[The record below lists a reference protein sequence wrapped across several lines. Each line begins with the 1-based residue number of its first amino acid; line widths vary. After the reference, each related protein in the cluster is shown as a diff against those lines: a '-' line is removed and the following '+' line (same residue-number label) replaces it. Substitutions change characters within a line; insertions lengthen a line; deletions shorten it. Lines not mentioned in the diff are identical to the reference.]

1 MPICANPCQSVPIL
15 ANPVPIEGQS
25 MQIRANPCQSRAN
38 SFISPNCQ
46 YVPIRRQCFSPTH
59 ILRSSAN
66 SRSVFQQLSKAN
78 SRQSRSIHYPFSNP
92 TPFRHPCQSYAEPP
106 IQSHSA
112 NAVPI
117 CVSSLPPI
125 QRPSSNPVLHLSEK
139 VSQLQ
144 PRTYINATKL
154 KVDWHSIGKG
164 IHNSG
169 QSGANFRPF
178 T

>member
-1 MPICANPCQSVPIL
+1 MSICAGVNFSSPPKAANCPIHANVCQYYPIRCQFKLSFSVISNL
-15 ANPVPIEGQS
+15 TIN
-25 MQIRANPCQSRAN
+25 AN
-38 SFISPNCQ
+38 SN
-46 YVPIRRQCFSPTH
+46 
-59 ILRSSAN
+59 L
-66 SRSVFQQLSKAN
+66 
-78 SRQSRSIHYPFSNP
+78 SRSIQRQFSNL
-92 TPFRHPCQSYAEPP
+92 TPFCHPCHTYAEPP

-117 CVSSLPPI
+117 CVSSIPPI